1 MRAGRVAFSID
12 DLFPK
17 PADGSVDG
25 VPITVPVPGDQPISL
40 NEAVFDY
47 NGTLAD
53 GGLVSDEVVA
63 LIGQLKGHLSVIIL
77 SAGTF
82 GGLDEASA
90 HLGVAFRRVA
100 TGADKAAYVAGRQGV
115 VAIGNGRNDV
125 LMFGQ
130 AALSICVMG
139 PEGAAREAMDAA
151 TVVVDSAEAA
161 IRLLLD
167 PRRLT
172 ATLRR

>member
-1 MRAGRVAFSID
+1 MAIV
-12 DLFPK
+12 
-17 PADGSVDG
+17 
-25 VPITVPVPGDQPISL
+25 VPVPGDQSISL
-40 NEAVFDY
+40 LEAVFDY

-53 GGLVSDEVVA
+53 GGVVSDEVVA
-63 LIGQLKGHLSVIIL
+63 LIGRLKGQLTVTIL

-90 HLGVAFRRVA
+90 RLGVTAQRVES
-100 TGADKAAYVAGRQGV
+100 GADKAAYVAARSGV

-125 LMFGQ
+125 GMFGA
-130 AALSICVMG
+130 AALSICVVG
-139 PEGAAREAMDAA
+139 PEGAAREAIEAA
-151 TVVVDSAEAA
+151 TVVVGSPEAA

>member
-1 MRAGRVAFSID
+1 MNTVAI
-12 DLFPK
+12 
-17 PADGSVDG
+17 V
-25 VPITVPVPGDQPISL
+25 VPVPGAEPISL
-40 NEAVFDY
+40 HEAVFDY

-53 GGLVSDEVVA
+53 GGLVSDEVVS
-63 LIGQLKGHLSVIIL
+63 LIGQLKGRLSVVML

-82 GGLDEASA
+82 GGLDQASA
-90 HLGVAFRRVA
+90 QLGVGFQRVNS
-100 TGADKAAYVAGRQGV
+100 GADKAAYISGRPGV

-125 LMFGQ
+125 PMFRQ
-130 AALSICVMG
+130 AALAICVIG
-139 PEGAAREAMDAA
+139 PEGAAREAMEAA
-151 TVVVDSAEAA
+151 TVVVGSPEAA